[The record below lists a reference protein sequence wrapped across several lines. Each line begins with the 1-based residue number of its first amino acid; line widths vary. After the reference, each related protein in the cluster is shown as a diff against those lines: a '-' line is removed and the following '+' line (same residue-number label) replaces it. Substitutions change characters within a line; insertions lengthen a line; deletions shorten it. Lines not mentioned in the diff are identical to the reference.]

1 MSSQFLPNQ
10 GKSKSHRQCLIH
22 PNQGKSKSH
31 LPAKPSIFQ
40 FQVLASFWRLLLIST
55 PSTHHFR
62 PLPLP
67 RPDPEK
73 TLKHALDILN
83 LIATE
88 LEHVRKASKDLVD
101 YGKGV
106 TDQIEEA
113 SAALGNLNKLVKGES
128 ENQSQSRPEDLDD
141 ADLQELLDLK
151 KKVLKLKLQIPS
163 KYKPETPQTVTVSDS
178 DQNRNHQ
185 QRSDE
190 SVHGNRG
197 KASKKQGKVPNL
209 SKGLKFEESL
219 AFRDFHELYD
229 TLGDAQKLCLLSFSV
244 FPEHEVI
251 KKRFMLYWWI
261 GEGFV
266 GTPEKKAEQ
275 VAGERNDQREIP
287 EEQLPNEWSEK
298 LEPTAE
304 DSANEVFNELLAKG
318 FLEPFSEK
326 RTLIGLVNKC
336 KMHPFVR
343 AAVVILARK
352 AKFFDFDSEGKL
364 TNSFSSSYRA
374 CLLADKNLSE
384 KEDLNNLHM
393 LFNVDQTILEFQK
406 PERFSMMKNINIF
419 CLGRWQI
426 SPRHH
431 IEVEDTNFLE
441 GFKNM
446 KHLKFLS
453 LQGISRI
460 MELPTSISKLVN
472 LTILD
477 LKACPN
483 LEEIPKEIG
492 LLKCLTHLDM
502 SECYLLVNM
511 PKEISTLVELQVLK
525 GFVVGT
531 LNLKGKNTCTL
542 EQLANLPKLRKLS
555 IYTGRK
561 DFPATPELKILSKC
575 KVLRKLTIEW
585 GGDSQGKLDNDS
597 NREEVAEK
605 PMEAEAKQP
614 ENEGEGQSTGEKS
627 IPTEAPQPENASEG
641 NSMPAEATQP
651 GNEGEGKSID
661 TEGIVPENGTEGKS
675 TTEVSKQENHE
686 DANTKNQVNAEDSTA
701 TPATTNRCNCFT
713 LATKKD

>member
-1 MSSQFLPNQ
+1 M
-10 GKSKSHRQCLIH
+10 I
-22 PNQGKSKSH
+22 H
-31 LPAKPSIFQ
+31 LPIPS
-40 FQVLASFWRLLLIST
+40 ASLLLEAAAHLHGHQ
-55 PSTHHFR
+55 P
-62 PLPLP
+62 PLPAP
-67 RPDPEK
+67 NPNPEK

-106 TDQIEEA
+106 TDQIEDA

-141 ADLQELLDLK
+141 ADLQDLLDLK

-178 DQNRNHQ
+178 DQNRNQQ

-190 SVHGNRG
+190 SVHGKRG

-229 TLGDAQKLCLLSFSV
+229 TLGFRGYA
-244 FPEHEVI
+244 
-251 KKRFMLYWWI
+251 
-261 GEGFV
+261 G
-266 GTPEKKAEQ
+266 KKAEQ
-275 VAGERNDQREIP
+275 VAGERTNQREIP

-318 FLEPFSEK
+318 FVEPFSEK
-326 RTLIGLVNKC
+326 RTLKVLVNKC

-343 AAVVILARK
+343 AAVVILARR

-374 CLLADKNLSE
+374 CLLADKNLYE
-384 KEDLNNLHM
+384 KQDVNSIHTLLNVDQTILEFQKHMNNLHM

-419 CLGRWQI
+419 CLGRWQS
-426 SPRHH
+426 SPRYH

-460 MELPTSISKLVN
+460 MELPISISKLVS

-511 PKEISTLVELQVLK
+511 PKEISTLVELQ
-525 GFVVGT
+525 
-531 LNLKGKNTCTL
+531 
-542 EQLANLPKLRKLS
+542 
-555 IYTGRK
+555 
-561 DFPATPELKILSKC
+561 
-575 KVLRKLTIEW
+575 
-585 GGDSQGKLDNDS
+585 GKLDNDS

-605 PMEAEAKQP
+605 PMEAKAKQP

-627 IPTEAPQPENASEG
+627 IPTEAPQPENASVG
-641 NSMPAEATQP
+641 NSLPAEATQP
-651 GNEGEGKSID
+651 GNEGEGKTID

-686 DANTKNQVNAEDSTA
+686 DANTKNQLEKLDLQCYPKTCAPEWLKAKKLQKVKKLYIRGGKLRDVGQFDCDERSKWKVEILRLKFLKELDMDWRETQELFPNLIYLEKV
-701 TPATTNRCNCFT
+701 RCPKLT
-713 LATKKD
+713 LFPCDESMECGSKEHRN